1 MRGNLPLPSAE
12 VRRLS
17 RRSGSLSN
25 ELPNGFFLTQTA
37 VVWRGKAGRKG
48 GPWAETGV
56 GGGGGGGATLKPLT
70 GETNPA
76 TMPRSAVKLPFIWMS
91 LNTQRS
97 TLSQIKFTANTG
109 EDGL

>member
-1 MRGNLPLPSAE
+1 MSSQMEFFYANAGSMAAESGAESGVESGVERGRVGRNRW
-12 VRRLS
+12 RR
-17 RRSGSLSN
+17 
-25 ELPNGFFLTQTA
+25 A
-37 VVWRGKAGRKG
+37 
-48 GPWAETGV
+48 
-56 GGGGGGGATLKPLT
+56 GGGATLKPLT

-109 EDGL
+109 EDGLRPRMDAPTF

>member
-1 MRGNLPLPSAE
+1 MSSQMDFFNANGGSMAGESGAERGRVGRNRW
-12 VRRLS
+12 RR
-17 RRSGSLSN
+17 
-25 ELPNGFFLTQTA
+25 
-37 VVWRGKAGRKG
+37 V
-48 GPWAETGV
+48 
-56 GGGGGGGATLKPLT
+56 GGGGGATLKPLT